1 MIDKNVPM
9 PERAKRGPTN
19 EYYKLFSSMEVGD
32 SFLFPMKSTYRNA
45 VVCISRAKGTYAP
58 NIKLSYKQEDNNIRV
73 WRRA

>member
-1 MIDKNVPM
+1 MIEKNVPM

-19 EYYKLFSSMEVGD
+19 EYYKLFAAMEVGD
-32 SFLFPMKSTYRNA
+32 SFLFPIKSNYRTA

-58 NIKLSYKQEDNNIRV
+58 GIKLSYKQEDNNVRV